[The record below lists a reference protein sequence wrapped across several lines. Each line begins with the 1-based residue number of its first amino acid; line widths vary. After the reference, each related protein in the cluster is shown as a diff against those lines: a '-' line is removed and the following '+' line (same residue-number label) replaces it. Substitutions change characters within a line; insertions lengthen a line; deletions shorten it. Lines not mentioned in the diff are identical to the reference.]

1 MNDKVPPTKEEA
13 QEIIRLAAAEGRVV
27 FETEGTTHLCVCT
40 KCGWE
45 QHMTFFRREVN
56 VSEDAGPCG
65 ECDEWAMTLK
75 NEPDQPWHRNISS
88 ADGR

>member
-1 MNDKVPPTKEEA
+1 MSEKIPPTREEA
-13 QEIIRLAAAEGRVV
+13 QEIIRLAAKEGRVI

-45 QHMTFFRREVN
+45 WHMTFFRREVD

-65 ECDEWAMTLK
+65 ECGEQAMTLK
-75 NEPDQPWHRNISS
+75 EDPDGKT
-88 ADGR
+88 AC